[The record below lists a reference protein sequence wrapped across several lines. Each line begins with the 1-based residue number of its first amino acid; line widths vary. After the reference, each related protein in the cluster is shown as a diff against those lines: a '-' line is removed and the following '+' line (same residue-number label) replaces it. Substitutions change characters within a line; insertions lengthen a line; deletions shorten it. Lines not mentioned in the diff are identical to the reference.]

1 MMSEFK
7 KEWSRIEEKV
17 NKDDWFMTPHEVNA
31 YYSPNF
37 NKVKAL
43 LFFSL
48 LLFTFFI

>member
-7 KEWSRIEEKV
+7 KEWSRVEEKV

-37 NKVKAL
+37 NKAKASS
-43 LFFSL
+43 FFNL